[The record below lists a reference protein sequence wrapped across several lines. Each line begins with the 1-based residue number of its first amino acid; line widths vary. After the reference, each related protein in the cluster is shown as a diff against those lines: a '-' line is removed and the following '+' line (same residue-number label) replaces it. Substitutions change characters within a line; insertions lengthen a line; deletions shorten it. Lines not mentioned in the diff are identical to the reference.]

1 MCIALVHQGAI
12 QIKNGSTTQLCI
24 HVACV
29 SVHYH
34 NTRLFFWKPATAFI
48 WKQWSFCRNTML
60 SILAPVG
67 GSRGQCGVWFSIS
80 HSPHFS
86 PHWTLFKVYKS
97 THHSC
102 HCIAVWCNALLYSD
116 MQSCMECCVDLSC
129 VSVWIFCVFSQWCAF
144 YDAVKCLSLHAV
156 WFSFIYLELAN
167 LMLPTDWRSLV
178 LTHGGVVASTQ
189 KARNL
194 LLQIAGRKMAYLL
207 KFCTPFVLVYLVDL
221 KW

>member
-1 MCIALVHQGAI
+1 MHTRSMRFCALPQYKIIFLEASNSLYMEAVVFLQKYYAVHS
-12 QIKNGSTTQLCI
+12 GS
-24 HVACV
+24 
-29 SVHYH
+29 
-34 NTRLFFWKPATAFI
+34 
-48 WKQWSFCRNTML
+48 
-60 SILAPVG
+60 
-67 GSRGQCGVWFSIS
+67 SRGQCGVWFSIS

-116 MQSCMECCVDLSC
+116 MQSCMVCCVDLGC

-194 LLQIAGRKMAYLL
+194 LQIAGREMAYLL